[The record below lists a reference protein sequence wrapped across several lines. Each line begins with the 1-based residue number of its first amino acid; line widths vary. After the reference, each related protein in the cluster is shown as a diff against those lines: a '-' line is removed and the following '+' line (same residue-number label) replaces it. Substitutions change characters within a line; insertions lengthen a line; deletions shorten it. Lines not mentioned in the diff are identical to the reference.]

1 MVGALCVKVLGS
13 NRVVGLLLPASHTPK
28 ADVED
33 ARGLAST
40 WGIRTF
46 TVSIDTVFSSL
57 MRSLPPDLDRKI
69 AQANAKARIRMVINY
84 YFANS
89 FNLAVAGTGD
99 RSEDLIGYFTK
110 YGDGGVDFLPIAHL
124 YKTQVRELG
133 RHMGLPSHIVTK
145 PASPQLWEG
154 HKATDEIPIEY
165 KKLDPILFGLFDR
178 KMSFEQV
185 SARTGVKTEV
195 IQEVFR
201 LHAISGHKRT
211 YPPMVRS
218 W

>member
-1 MVGALCVKVLGS
+1 VVGALCVKVLGS